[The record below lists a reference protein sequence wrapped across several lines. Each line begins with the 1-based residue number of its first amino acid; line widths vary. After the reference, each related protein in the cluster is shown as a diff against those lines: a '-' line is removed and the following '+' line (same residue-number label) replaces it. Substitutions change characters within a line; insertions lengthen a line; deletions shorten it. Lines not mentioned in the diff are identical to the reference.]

1 MYSLKQ
7 LIALMAGV
15 GAGGEIS
22 DNPFCVGELTV
33 IKLSGTVQAH
43 VQRLMKICQINGTY
57 LEASRDKSFGK

>member
-33 IKLSGTVQAH
+33 IKLSGHSSSSRT
-43 VQRLMKICQINGTY
+43 
-57 LEASRDKSFGK
+57 ASHENLSDKRDIPRGVKG